1 MLRNLNRSLHGA
13 ASESLP
19 FRRWVMAAMV
29 GASLGLTGCIKN
41 PTVIDIQADRLRYRQ
56 VTQFKVTGT
65 ALDSTITVTARNCS
79 GLTAVEPDQGSADAR
94 SNGLTWRCTPT
105 VTGSSA
111 VELQVMGVGGVLL
124 KSQRFDVPDPQVTM
138 VTTLGP
144 LVVELN
150 PTAVPTTVDN
160 FLLYVSDGF
169 YTNTL
174 FHRVIGG
181 FVAQGGWLVPAT
193 GSGGELLSTA
203 VANPKEKPGARPA
216 IALESNKGLANL
228 RGTIAMA
235 RTDEPDSATS
245 QFYFN
250 LVDNSALNFAST
262 SKPGYAVF
270 GRVIQGLPVM
280 DAIGSLSTA
289 TRFGKADF
297 PVTDVLVQSATQTK

>member
-1 MLRNLNRSLHGA
+1 
-13 ASESLP
+13 
-19 FRRWVMAAMV
+19 
-29 GASLGLTGCIKN
+29 
-41 PTVIDIQADRLRYRQ
+41 
-56 VTQFKVTGT
+56 
-65 ALDSTITVTARNCS
+65 
-79 GLTAVEPDQGSADAR
+79 
-94 SNGLTWRCTPT
+94 
-105 VTGSSA
+105 
-111 VELQVMGVGGVLL
+111 
-124 KSQRFDVPDPQVTM
+124 
-138 VTTLGP
+138 
-144 LVVELN
+144 
-150 PTAVPTTVDN
+150 VDN
-160 FLLYVSDGF
+160 FLRYASDGF

-193 GSGGELLSTA
+193 GSGGELLGTA

-235 RTDEPDSATS
+235 RTDEPDSAKS

-280 DAIGSLSTA
+280 DAMSIPKASLVTALIRANRPANAGSMDSSDSRVERLQGFLS
-289 TRFGKADF
+289 GLSS
-297 PVTDVLVQSATQTK
+297 P